1 MSQIT
6 AHLGEGFAV
15 RLSNGRHSWSA
26 DEPESAG
33 GNDTGPNPYE
43 LLLSALAAC
52 TCLTI
57 AMYCR
62 HKGMTLNSIEASFEF
77 VNIHAD
83 DCENCGEDSERFI
96 QQISSAVHISGD
108 FDDAQRKRL
117 AQIVTRCPVH
127 KTLASGVAIDNI
139 ATFDPQSSD

>member
-6 AHLGEGFAV
+6 AHLDDGFAV

-33 GNDTGPNPYE
+33 GDDTGPNPYE
-43 LLLSALAAC
+43 LLLSSLAAC

-62 HKGMTLNSIEASFEF
+62 HKGMALNSIEATYEF
-77 VNIHAD
+77 GNIHAD
-83 DCENCGEDSERFI
+83 DCENCGNDTDGFI
-96 QQISSAVHISGD
+96 QHISSNVHISGD
-108 FDDAQRKRL
+108 FDDAQKKRL

-127 KTLASGVAIDNI
+127 KTLANGVALDDV
-139 ATFDPQSSD
+139 ATFDPELSD